1 MPLILGTNSIKDTG
15 FNVSNSLRFNDDD
28 TAYMTSPTRGT
39 ATSQKKGTVSFWMKL
54 SEIGQVRMLGTY
66 ENGNNEF
73 QVKLTN
79 DSQLE
84 IYQIAGGSNNLSKKT
99 NRVFRDPSA
108 WMHIVIAIDCTL
120 TAGSEDVVKL
130 NVNGTRETSFATNTN
145 NMPLNHSFHGF
156 YQGLTQRIG
165 ADAGSTS
172 HTYDGYFAEFVY
184 IDGQQLDADSFGEFD
199 SDSPNIWKPIDV
211 SGLTFGN
218 NGYYLQFKQSGT
230 SQNSSGLGADTS
242 GNDNHFAVTNLA
254 ATDQSTDTCTNNF
267 CTLNPLS
274 FTEGTLSEGNL
285 EIDQNGSAGR
295 FCASTFQVTQGKWYY
310 EAKIL
315 NYGSDPRPSLGVG
328 RNEETYTGNAHQGAS
343 SIVYGLENAAVFKGN
358 TSVFDHNSS
367 PSSGDIYGVAFDID
381 NLKIYFHKNGT
392 YFNSGDPA
400 NGTGNVTTLVSGTDY
415 SPITGALN
423 TNSNSV
429 RNNDWQFNFGSPP
442 YSVSSGNADAN
453 GYGNMEYSVPSGYYT
468 LCTKNLAEYG

>member
-1 MPLILGTNSIKDTG
+1 MPINSFLYPAK
-15 FNVSNSLRFNDDD
+15 NVPGAYEVANSCRFNENEYLVRDK
-28 TAYMTSPTRGT
+28 TT
-39 ATSQKKGTVSFWMKL
+39 ATNVEDFTISVWVKRSVIADKSCIISSWGGDS
-54 SEIGQVRMLGTY
+54 
-66 ENGNNEF
+66 NNTGSIYF
-73 QVKLTN
+73 TDGDKLTFEAQTSSSYSAN
-79 DSQLE
+79 
-84 IYQIAGGSNNLSKKT
+84 GGVRKIT
-99 NRVFRDPSA
+99 TQVFRDVSS
-108 WMHIVIAIDCTL
+108 WSHLVFQKDDGVYKIYH
-120 TAGSEDVVKL
+120 
-130 NVNGTRETSFATNTN
+130 NGTEITDFDTNTQSSGTNVFN
-145 NMPLNHSFHGF
+145 NASGNTTI
-156 YQGLTQRIG
+156 GLENL
-165 ADAGSTS
+165 ASAG
-172 HTYDGYFAEFVY
+172 DPFKGYITEAVL
-184 IDGQQLDADSFGEFD
+184 IDGQALAPTSFGEFN
-199 SDSPNIWKPIDV
+199 SDSPTIWQPINV

-218 NGYYLQFKQSGT
+218 NGFYLDFED
-230 SQNSSGLGADTS
+230 SSNL
-242 GNDNHFAVTNLA
+242 GNDASGGTDFTSNNLA

-429 RNNDWQFNFGSPP
+429 RNNDWQFNFGSPM
-442 YSVSSGNADAN
+442 YSISSGNSDAN
-453 GYGNMEYSVPSGYYT
+453 GHGNFEYTVPSGFFS
-468 LCTKNLAEYG
+468 LCSKNLAEFG

>member
-1 MPLILGTNSIKDTG
+1 MPTILGANTLSGGYDVANSVRMNVGSGDGLQRSTETPTSQRIFTFSAWVKRSELNPSGNNMQLFAIYTDNSNRMDLRFQENDIDFYHTQSYGRITTDRKFRDVSSWYHIVLRVDTTQGTAADRYRLYVNGVQETSFSTATYPDQNTDLGTNFDTFKVG
-15 FNVSNSLRFNDDD
+15 DDS
-28 TAYMTSPTRGT
+28 YG
-39 ATSQKKGTVSFWMKL
+39 
-54 SEIGQVRMLGTY
+54 
-66 ENGNNEF
+66 
-73 QVKLTN
+73 
-79 DSQLE
+79 
-84 IYQIAGGSNNLSKKT
+84 
-99 NRVFRDPSA
+99 
-108 WMHIVIAIDCTL
+108 
-120 TAGSEDVVKL
+120 
-130 NVNGTRETSFATNTN
+130 
-145 NMPLNHSFHGF
+145 
-156 YQGLTQRIG
+156 
-165 ADAGSTS
+165 TS
-172 HTYDGYFAEFVY
+172 HFGGYMCEVVFC
-184 IDGQQLDADSFGEFD
+184 DGQSLAPTSFGEFD
-199 SDSPNIWKPIDV
+199 EDTPTVWKPIDV

-218 NGYYLQFKQSGT
+218 IGFYLEFKQSGT
-230 SQNSSGLGADTS
+230 SANSSGIGADTS
-242 GNDNHFAVTNLA
+242 GNDNHFTVNNLTAV
-254 ATDQSTDTCTNNF
+254 DQSTDTCTNNF

-328 RNEETYTGNAHQGAS
+328 RNEETYTGNASQGAS

-423 TNSNSV
+423 TSSNSA

-442 YSVSSGNADAN
+442 YSVSSGNSDAE
-453 GYGNMEYSVPSGYYT
+453 GFGNFSHSVPSGFFS
-468 LCTKNLAEYG
+468 LCSKNLAEYG

>member
-1 MPLILGTNSIKDTG
+1 MPINSFLYPGAKVTPAY
-15 FNVSNSLRFNDDD
+15 NVDNSCRFNGNKYLVRNK
-28 TAYMTSPTRGT
+28 TT
-39 ATSQKKGTVSFWMKL
+39 ATNVEDFTISVWVKRSVIADKSCIISSWGGDS
-54 SEIGQVRMLGTY
+54 
-66 ENGNNEF
+66 NNTGSIYF
-73 QVKLTN
+73 TDGDKLTFEAQTSSSYSAN
-79 DSQLE
+79 
-84 IYQIAGGSNNLSKKT
+84 GGVRKIT
-99 NRVFRDPSA
+99 TQVFRDVSS
-108 WMHIVIAIDCTL
+108 WSHLVFQKDDGVYKIYH
-120 TAGSEDVVKL
+120 
-130 NVNGTRETSFATNTN
+130 NGTEITDFDTNTQSSGTNVFN
-145 NMPLNHSFHGF
+145 NASGNTTI
-156 YQGLTQRIG
+156 GLENL
-165 ADAGSTS
+165 ASAG
-172 HTYDGYFAEFVY
+172 HPFKGYITEAVL
-184 IDGQQLDADSFGEFD
+184 IDGQALAPTSFGEFN
-199 SDSPNIWKPIDV
+199 SDSPTIWQPINV

-218 NGYYLQFKQSGT
+218 NGFYLDFED
-230 SQNSSGLGADTS
+230 SSNL
-242 GNDNHFAVTNLA
+242 GNDASGGTDFTSNNLA

-295 FCASTFQVTQGKWYY
+295 FCASTFQVTKGKWYY

>member
-1 MPLILGTNSIKDTG
+1 MPLILGTNSIKDTSYD
-15 FNVSNSLRFNDDD
+15 VANSLRFNSGSSDYLNFSQGNGNRRTFTWSSWVKRSLLSNAQIIWHCDNGGHYSMLYLRDDD
-28 TAYMTSPTRGT
+28 TLQYYDIDGST
-39 ATSQKKGTVSFWMKL
+39 
-54 SEIGQVRMLGTY
+54 IQVNY
-66 ENGNNEF
+66 
-73 QVKLTN
+73 
-79 DSQLE
+79 
-84 IYQIAGGSNNLSKKT
+84 IT
-99 NRVFRDPSA
+99 NRLFRDPSA
-108 WMHIVIAIDCTL
+108 WFHITL
-120 TAGSEDVVKL
+120 RVDTTQSSSGDRIRIYI
-130 NVNGTRETSFATNTN
+130 NGTQETSFSTSTTPSQNTDLEIN
-145 NMPLNHSFHGF
+145 VSSHTF
-156 YQGLTQRIG
+156 RIG
-165 ADAGSTS
+165 AYNNSGDFFS
-172 HTYDGYFAEFVY
+172 GYLAEVVFC
-184 IDGQQLDADSFGEFD
+184 DGQSLDPTSFGEFN
-199 SDSPNIWKPIDV
+199 SDSPTIWQPIDV
-211 SGLTFGN
+211 SGLTFGT
-218 NGYYLQFKQSGT
+218 NGFHLDFE
-230 SQNSSGLGADTS
+230 NSSALGNDVS
-242 GNDNHFAVTNLA
+242 GNDNDFSVGNL
-254 ATDQSTDTCTNNF
+254 TSVDQSTDTCTNNF

-423 TNSNSV
+423 TSSNSA

-442 YSVSSGNADAN
+442 YSVSSGNSDAE
-453 GYGNMEYSVPSGYYT
+453 GFGNFSHSVPSGFFS
-468 LCTKNLAEYG
+468 LCSKNLAEYG

>member
-1 MPLILGTNSIKDTG
+1 MPINSFLYPAK
-15 FNVSNSLRFNDDD
+15 NVPGAYEVANSCRFNENEYLVRDK
-28 TAYMTSPTRGT
+28 TT
-39 ATSQKKGTVSFWMKL
+39 ATNVEDFTISVWVKRSVIADKSCIISSWGGDS
-54 SEIGQVRMLGTY
+54 
-66 ENGNNEF
+66 NNTGSIYF
-73 QVKLTN
+73 TDGDKLTFEAQTSSSYSAN
-79 DSQLE
+79 
-84 IYQIAGGSNNLSKKT
+84 GGVRKIT
-99 NRVFRDPSA
+99 TQVFRDVSS
-108 WMHIVIAIDCTL
+108 WSHLVFQKDDGVYKIYH
-120 TAGSEDVVKL
+120 
-130 NVNGTRETSFATNTN
+130 NGTEITDFDTNTQSSGTNVFN
-145 NMPLNHSFHGF
+145 NASGNTTI
-156 YQGLTQRIG
+156 GLENL
-165 ADAGSTS
+165 ASAG
-172 HTYDGYFAEFVY
+172 DPFKGYITEAVL
-184 IDGQQLDADSFGEFD
+184 IDGQALAPTSFGEFD
-199 SDSPNIWKPIDV
+199 EDSPTIWKPKNV

-218 NGYYLQFKQSGT
+218 NGFYLDFED
-230 SQNSSGLGADTS
+230 SSNL
-242 GNDNHFAVTNLA
+242 GNDASGGTDFTSNNLA

-295 FCASTFQVTQGKWYY
+295 FCASTFQVTKGKWYY

-442 YSVSSGNADAN
+442 YSVSSGNSDAE
-453 GYGNMEYSVPSGYYT
+453 GFGNFEYAVPSGFFS
-468 LCTKNLAEYG
+468 LCSKNLAEYG

>member
-1 MPLILGTNSIKDTG
+1 MPINSFLYPGAKVTPAY
-15 FNVSNSLRFNDDD
+15 NVDNSCRFNGNKYLVRNK
-28 TAYMTSPTRGT
+28 TT
-39 ATSQKKGTVSFWMKL
+39 ATNVEDFTISVWVKRSVIADKSCIISSWGGDS
-54 SEIGQVRMLGTY
+54 
-66 ENGNNEF
+66 NNTGSIYF
-73 QVKLTN
+73 TDGDKLTFEAQTSSSYSAN
-79 DSQLE
+79 
-84 IYQIAGGSNNLSKKT
+84 GGVRKIT
-99 NRVFRDPSA
+99 TQVFRDVSS
-108 WMHIVIAIDCTL
+108 WSHLVFQKDDGVYKIYH
-120 TAGSEDVVKL
+120 
-130 NVNGTRETSFATNTN
+130 NGTEITDFDTNTQSSGTNVFN
-145 NMPLNHSFHGF
+145 NASGNTTI
-156 YQGLTQRIG
+156 GLENL
-165 ADAGSTS
+165 ASAG
-172 HTYDGYFAEFVY
+172 DPFKGYITEAVL
-184 IDGQQLDADSFGEFD
+184 IDGQALAPTSFGEFN
-199 SDSPNIWKPIDV
+199 SDSPTIWQPINV

-218 NGYYLQFKQSGT
+218 NGFYLDFED
-230 SQNSSGLGADTS
+230 SSNL
-242 GNDNHFAVTNLA
+242 GNDASGGTDFTSNNLA

-295 FCASTFQVTQGKWYY
+295 FCASTFQVTKGKWYY

-367 PSSGDIYGVAFDID
+367 PSSGDIYGVAFDLD